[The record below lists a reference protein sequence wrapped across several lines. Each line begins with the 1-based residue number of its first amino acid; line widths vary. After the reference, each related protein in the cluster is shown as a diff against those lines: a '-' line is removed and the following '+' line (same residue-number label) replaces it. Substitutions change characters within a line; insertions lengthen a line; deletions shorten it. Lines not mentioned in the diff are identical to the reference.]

1 MHFSLMSVTRREER
15 REEKTARYL
24 KDTALG
30 EGGRGSRQGGD
41 RECER
46 HKVRGE
52 VQRNICSVS
61 ALLSL
66 RTMKRD

>member
-46 HKVRGE
+46 NKV
-52 VQRNICSVS
+52 
-61 ALLSL
+61 
-66 RTMKRD
+66 